1 MKLQALQISCADWY
15 WVSLYVWYS
24 RLLPKGIKLCSGHV
38 ISQPLTSFSL
48 KNNWSLLSLCFTL
61 SLGST
66 PFISSSTLFWYK
78 FLHFLLT
85 CYFNHHFFLF
95 WFTTLHIHNSLSLSL
110 LAEGLPVSRIP
121 RSFTSSSRTAL
132 HGLMPGPFLQS
143 YSVFVLSFFSFLC
156 RALDWAGHR
165 IRLWVH
171 ENIPHRFVSYSIVFI
186 FWEISTR

>member
-1 MKLQALQISCADWY
+1 MSSISHEMVIYPWMGVVRITWHIFFNFGAPIISLESVKLQALQISCADWY

-110 LAEGLPVSRIP
+110 LA
-121 RSFTSSSRTAL
+121 
-132 HGLMPGPFLQS
+132 
-143 YSVFVLSFFSFLC
+143 
-156 RALDWAGHR
+156 
-165 IRLWVH
+165 
-171 ENIPHRFVSYSIVFI
+171 
-186 FWEISTR
+186 